1 MATLN
6 TKFLLRRD
14 TAANWTQA
22 DEAADGGLILSLG
35 EPAYETDTNKLK
47 IGDGRTKWSELPYI
61 TDTISAA
68 DIKALTNV
76 SVSDDDIVVLS
87 ATKSG
92 TTVTITGSHA
102 EKGPAKGYTSANS
115 VTGISGSGGT
125 GTIKIPQFT
134 VDKYGHITAA
144 ADEDVVITMPTIP
157 SVTAGV
163 TGTGNVITAISTSG
177 HAITATKGIS
187 VYTKDEVDKKIGDS
201 GVKSVSVGDDNVVNL
216 SVTMSAG
223 AVTITGVHAT
233 GGANTSKGATA
244 DVSVAI
250 GATGSIKVPYA
261 TVNTYGH
268 TTTLKEQT
276 LTIDLSNTYTKK
288 DIDDKI
294 GQQVASAV
302 QYLGTVG
309 AEASLSV
316 TAGKGDFYRS
326 SASFVAKSGKTI
338 HAGDIIIAEKD
349 KPTATIDS
357 SNWSVIHGEEVGV
370 ESVTAA
376 DTSIIISGSNSNPSI
391 KVNTGFTSVNKNYA
405 VKTAANGLY
414 VNVPWENDNTEYS
427 AGTGLSLSGTTFNH
441 SNSVTAK
448 STAGLIKIAYDA
460 QGHIT
465 SSTNVAKSDIT
476 ALGIPG
482 QDTTYD
488 IASSTTAGLV
498 KIGYTENGKNY
509 PVELDSNNKM
519 FVNVPWTDSN
529 HDSGYGKITISNGTS
544 TAASTTD
551 ASLTADTHEAGITF
565 KGANE
570 WVVVKGLNGPTSG
583 NDLVEWSHKLSSLT
597 AGNYGPTANVTG
609 NNNATIKIP
618 QITTDAA
625 GHITGITE
633 RTLTLKNTAD
643 TNTWRE
649 IKVGNTSTGTSITG
663 VALQLDATK
672 GLKVAAAPGSTFKV
686 TYSLDIDTLD
696 GGSATTQDT
705 EWGTVS

>member
-68 DIKALTNV
+68 DIEALTNV

-157 SVTAGV
+157 NVTASS

-268 TTTLKEQT
+268 TTALKEQT
-276 LTIDLSNTYTKK
+276 LTIDLSNTYTKEE
-288 DIDDKI
+288 IDKKVS
-294 GQQVASAV
+294 GAV
-302 QYLGTVG
+302 DYLGTV
-309 AEASLSV
+309 ASASAL
-316 TAGKGDFYRS
+316 AALKPGYGDFVRV
-326 SASFVAKSGKTI
+326 SADFGNY
-338 HAGDIIIAEKD
+338 HAGDLLVNNSE
-349 KPTATIDS
+349 TATPD
-357 SNWSVIHGEEVGV
+357 WVLIHGEEVGV

-544 TAASTTD
+544 TAASTTN